1 MPGYVWTTA
10 IGSAIT
16 AVVSYLL
23 VFLVFRPLY
32 RLIYPRRKPPDSEQ
46 MAVFTGV
53 LIVGSLTCSPFLLL
67 IPMFVTTII
76 DALNRL
82 MNGPGGFST
91 YEWFMGRIAYW
102 WLGIIAFVCISGI
115 VVMFKV
121 FSSGDSSSSTKD
133 IPKFVEDEHNRHRM

>member
-1 MPGYVWTTA
+1 MSYVWTTA
-10 IGSAIT
+10 IGSAI
-16 AVVSYLL
+16 AVVVSYLL
-23 VFLVFRPLY
+23 TFLMFRPIY
-32 RLIYPRRKPPDSEQ
+32 RLLYPKKKLPDSEQ
-46 MAVFTGV
+46 MVAFTGV

-67 IPMFVTTII
+67 IPMCVTTII

-91 YEWFMGRIAYW
+91 YGWFMGRIAYW
-102 WLGIIAFVCISGI
+102 WIGIIAFVCISGI

-121 FSSGDSSSSTKD
+121 FSSNDGSSSTKD